1 MHLKQLCATLCVTHA
16 TSQSVLLTW
25 LQQTCL
31 DYETLEGE
39 GKRFQQSRSS
49 FISSWWTYM
58 LPLWWHITTL
68 HLSIWNECPLEFLPC
83 EDLGFQCH
91 LAFCPLGWRGWGVG
105 VHINTPTYYHMWPS
119 LSPCSTYMCQC
130 IWALHSKSNQRKH
143 IHTRKYTNMNVY
155 KHINMN
161 TPSVTCFTSAQ
172 PTCSSCSKQCRNVAL
187 FANS

>member
-1 MHLKQLCATLCVTHA
+1 MHLDQLCAILCVTHA
-16 TSQSVLLTW
+16 TSRSVHVDMVATEMFGLWNL
-25 LQQTCL
+25 
-31 DYETLEGE
+31 GR
-39 GKRFQQSRSS
+39 GRKRFQQSGSS
-49 FISSWWTYM
+49 FISSWWMYM

-91 LAFCPLGWRGWGVG
+91 LGFCPLGWRGWGVG

-130 IWALHSKSNQRKH
+130 IWALHSKSNQHKH

-161 TPSVTCFTSAQ
+161 PPKCNMFHFGTTNMF
-172 PTCSSCSKQCRNVAL
+172 L
-187 FANS
+187 ML

>member
-1 MHLKQLCATLCVTHA
+1 MQLKLTQSNAILIITQHNLMHLKQLCATLCVTHA

-143 IHTRKYTNMNVY
+143 IHTRKNTN
-155 KHINMN
+155 IL
-161 TPSVTCFTSAQ
+161 TPRIRDSYSCCYSVTEK
-172 PTCSSCSKQCRNVAL
+172 PG
-187 FANS
+187 